1 MHKQPFSISYVEK
14 NYQKVEKIS
23 WSSVSNAVKTHEQV
37 AHLDT
42 FDHVLNKDRFKL
54 QRTGKPA
61 FFIFE
66 PQYKKWW
73 QQGAAFHKLLGT
85 SSYRRILKVTTFSW
99 QKELLLSSKPPVTF
113 EWLKKKFV
121 Q

>member
-66 PQYKKWW
+66 PQYKK
-73 QQGAAFHKLLGT
+73 
-85 SSYRRILKVTTFSW
+85 
-99 QKELLLSSKPPVTF
+99 
-113 EWLKKKFV
+113 
-121 Q
+121 